1 MTNDINDVMDTLDAA
16 VFSGDTFLDKDNLE
30 NFKHYIER
38 WNNQLKVL
46 ESTTNQLSVKDS
58 FISAVQGNF
67 SILKVDN
74 VDSTFWNVESCE
86 EEDEDDYDQQNS
98 SNEDDY
104 ILTFG
109 FENYDINFKESNIL
123 DIEDLDNN
131 SWNVTFS
138 EDGRE
143 TTSIFKFYS

>member
-30 NFKHYIER
+30 SFKNYLER
-38 WNNQLKVL
+38 WNSKVKDL
-46 ESTTNQLSVKDS
+46 ESTTKQLSVKDS

-74 VDSTFWNVESCE
+74 VESTYWNCEDCEDCE
-86 EEDEDDYDQQNS
+86 EDD
-98 SNEDDY
+98 

-123 DIEDLDNN
+123 DIVDLGNN
-131 SWNVTFS
+131 SWNVTFT